1 MSKPLA
7 LILAERSGTAAA
19 EMALVTP
26 LLLGLMFGCFELGN
40 YFLSEHAV
48 VKAVRDGAR
57 YASRL
62 DISNYSCP
70 LVGNGTITSGSTEIQ
85 NVTRTG
91 TTDASASPRLYHWTS
106 NTTVTIKVTC
116 ASATTYTGIY
126 KDAPEQIPVVT
137 VSATVAYP
145 SLFSQI
151 GLSDTDLTLN
161 AQSQAPVMGI

>member
-1 MSKPLA
+1 MIRHLA
-7 LILAERSGTAAA
+7 LILRNKAGTAAA

-26 LLLGLMFGCFELGN
+26 LLLGLMFGSFELGN

-62 DISNYSCP
+62 GISNYSCP
-70 LVGNGTITSGSTEIQ
+70 AVGTGTLTGSTNEIQ

-91 TTDASASPRLYHWTS
+91 SPDGSASPRLYHWTS
-106 NTTVTIKVTC
+106 NGTVTITVTC
-116 ASATTYTGIY
+116 ASATTYTGIF
-126 KDAPEQIPVVT
+126 KDLPGQVPVVT
-137 VSATVAYP
+137 VAASVSYP

-151 GLSDTDLTLN
+151 GLRDTSLTLN
-161 AQSQAPVMGI
+161 AQSQAAVMGI